1 MKLFRFLFLLAFPIF
16 SQSVSVIK
24 SEKVTLPEDG
34 IFFYPK
40 FISESQIVFTSPK
53 YKGLWLKNS
62 DSGVTELNYYNGA
75 GYDFQYSSADKSIL
89 YRVDKFVDG
98 LRFTD
103 IMKQNLNDNSNK
115 IIQKD
120 LRNVKLLN
128 YRQSNTVGY
137 ASENGIMK
145 VETSAENSS
154 SEISVIADAEGIHL
168 FIGGKE
174 KTLKPLGDGNYIW
187 SSLSPDGEKILFNF
201 PGKGS
206 YVCDLSGKLLFKVG
220 FANYPSWSRDGNWIV
235 YMKDFD
241 NGSEITSSDI
251 YIKKYLGKDE
261 FNLTNTEDVIELYPS
276 YSQFADEVLYNTID
290 GVIYKLSLKFN

>member
-16 SQSVSVIK
+16 AQSVLVIK
-24 SEKVTLPEDG
+24 SEKVTSAEDG

-40 FISESQIVFTSPK
+40 FISNSQIVFTSPK

-62 DSGVTELNYYNGA
+62 DSGITELNNYNGA
-75 GYDFQYSSADKSIL
+75 GYDFQYSSTDKSLL

-103 IMKQNLNDNSNK
+103 LIKHNLIDNSTE

-120 LRNVKLLN
+120 LRNVQLPK
-128 YRQSNTVGY
+128 YQKSSTIGY
-137 ASENGIMK
+137 VNQNGIVK
-145 VETSAENSS
+145 VETLAKNNLAG
-154 SEISVIADAEGIHL
+154 ISVTADAEGIHL
-168 FIGGKE
+168 FIGEKE

-187 SSLSPDGEKILFNF
+187 SSVSPDGEKILFNF

-206 YVCDLSGKLLFKVG
+206 YVCDLSGRLLFKVG
-220 FANYPSWSRDGNWIV
+220 FANYPTWSRDGNWIV

-241 NGSEITSSDI
+241 NGSEITGSDI
-251 YIKKYLGKDE
+251 YIKKYLGKAE
-261 FNLTNTEDVIELYPS
+261 FNLTNTEDIIELYPS
-276 YSQFADEVLYNTID
+276 YSQYADEILYNTAD
-290 GVIYKLSLKFN
+290 GIIYKLSLKFN